1 MFEINLIT
9 IQVLIDL
16 FFYQNLN
23 KFLILSIYL
32 TIQITNEKF
41 ITKKFLA
48 LEVFLYFLIL
58 LSYCPATSF
67 LKIP

>member
-9 IQVLIDL
+9 IQVLIGLIFLSKFKQISNFINL
-16 FFYQNLN
+16 FDYPDYKRKIHN
-23 KFLILSIYL
+23 
-32 TIQITNEKF
+32 
-41 ITKKFLA
+41 KKFLA

-67 LKIP
+67 F